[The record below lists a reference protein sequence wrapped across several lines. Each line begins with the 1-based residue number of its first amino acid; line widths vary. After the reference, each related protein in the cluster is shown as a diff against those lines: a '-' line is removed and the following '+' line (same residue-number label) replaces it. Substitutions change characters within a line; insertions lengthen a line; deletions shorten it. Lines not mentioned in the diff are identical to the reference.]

1 LAAESLGAHLTP
13 AQFRNEAAAASFRT
27 KTGMFK
33 TVHQMISQSV
43 SDYSVLLWL
52 GIILAIIVV
61 LRAHVVTIYKIFR
74 LKHVDPHRSALML
87 QRLKEA
93 ETRGR
98 QQVIDY
104 KWVPLH
110 EVSSD
115 LVRAILLAEDPTF
128 YSHHGFDWV
137 CIYNA
142 IRYNWKKKRL
152 ARGGSSIT
160 QQTAKNMFLH
170 PAKTF
175 RRKLREALITVE
187 MEAILKKDRILEIYL
202 NVIEFGD
209 GIYGVEAAAKHYFG
223 LPANRVGYFEAAFL
237 ATIIPHPRCGH
248 TVLKL
253 PDELKQNLER
263 LLVLMNDDL
272 FAAKSGPV
280 N

>member
-1 LAAESLGAHLTP
+1 
-13 AQFRNEAAAASFRT
+13 
-27 KTGMFK
+27 
-33 TVHQMISQSV
+33 MISQSV

-52 GIILAIIVV
+52 GVILAIIVA

-74 LKHVDPHRSALML
+74 LKHVDPHRSALMR

-98 QQVIDY
+98 PHVIDY

-110 EVSSD
+110 EASSA
-115 LVRAILLAEDPTF
+115 LVRAILLAEDPDF
-128 YSHHGFDWV
+128 YSNHGFNWIG
-137 CIYNA
+137 IYNA
-142 IRYNWKKKRL
+142 IKYNWTKKRL

-160 QQTAKNMFLH
+160 QQTAKNMFLR

-175 RRKLREALITVE
+175 RRKLHEALITVE
-187 MEAILKKDRILEIYL
+187 MEAILKKGRILEIYL

-223 LPANRVGYFEAAFL
+223 LPANRVGDFEAAFL
-237 ATIIPHPRCGH
+237 ATIIPYPRRGH

-263 LLVLMNDDL
+263 LLVLMNDDI
-272 FAAKSGPV
+272 FAAERWPV
-280 N
+280 S